1 MVASVYPPHQR
12 APTVY
17 ENPHCD
23 PGQIFF
29 LVLVQDL
36 WSYSIPTYLR
46 LVVVSMASEAA
57 SLE

>member
-1 MVASVYPPHQR
+1 M
-12 APTVY
+12 VY
-17 ENPHCD
+17 ENRHCD

-29 LVLVQDL
+29 LVLVQNL
-36 WSYSIPTYLR
+36 WSCSIPTYLR